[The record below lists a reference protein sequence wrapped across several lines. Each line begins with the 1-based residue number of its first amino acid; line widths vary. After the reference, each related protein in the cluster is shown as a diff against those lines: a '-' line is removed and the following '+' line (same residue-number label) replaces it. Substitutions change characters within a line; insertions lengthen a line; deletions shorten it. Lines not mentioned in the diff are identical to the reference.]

1 MCLTNYIDFPGF
13 SRGFGDLWFVRL
25 KGFIRHW
32 RRRSLPVSPHYRC
45 ELLEGS
51 IICYA
56 VHWCIV
62 LDIACPHPGATINI
76 QVGSSLTKGGGG
88 QTKNLGK
95 LQARAKYIKHY
106 ETWIPNPAMD
116 GDNSCSVMEN
126 IGQMRNRLV
135 SSALQVLVN
144 KKLLR
149 VRFTPWVFFKHL
161 FYNSSFAVWPAGF
174 RQHGNSGNCSCVHR
188 LSRQTWHRLATPS
201 QWPPSSLVRTW
212 LIRTW
217 KEMLATDNLK
227 TEVKAVFP
235 KEGGDH

>member
-45 ELLEGS
+45 ELLGGS

-56 VHWCIV
+56 VHCCIV
-62 LDIACPHPGATINI
+62 LDTCIIYYAAAHCCIVLDAACPHPGATINI

-95 LQARAKYIKHY
+95 LQAWAKYIKLY
-106 ETWIPNPAMD
+106 ETWIPNPAVD

-161 FYNSSFAVWPAGF
+161 LLQFLFCCLAGWLPTTREFWELFLCSQTESTNMAPASHSFTVTPLL
-174 RQHGNSGNCSCVHR
+174 SGTH
-188 LSRQTWHRLATPS
+188 LA
-201 QWPPSSLVRTW
+201 
-212 LIRTW
+212 
-217 KEMLATDNLK
+217 
-227 TEVKAVFP
+227 
-235 KEGGDH
+235 H